1 MSKFRLKVISVPII
15 IFLIII
21 GSSMINSNATA
32 TFVTDIYLFIAKYFG
47 AFIQITCLIFL
58 VGIVYLA
65 FSKTGRIKF
74 GGKDAKAELSTWA
87 YWTIALCAG
96 IGTGIMFW
104 GPIEPLLFTY
114 QVPQGVDLEPGSASA
129 IQFAM
134 AKSFTHWAFTPYAL
148 YTLCGIAIAYA
159 VYNMK
164 MPNTVS
170 SGMTLFYGE
179 KFLKSKW
186 KDIVDII
193 ALIAICS
200 GLAGGFGNGLLQL
213 GSGVEML
220 FGIPSGPV
228 VWILLA
234 ICITVIYTI
243 SSVSGLQKGIKF
255 LSDKNT
261 WIFIIFMLIVV
272 IAGPTRYI
280 IDLTTQGFVHYVNNI
295 FESAVFLSPGN
306 TDMWPEWWDTFYLAD
321 WLSFSPL
328 IGLFLARISYGRTIR
343 EFILINL
350 IAPGMFAVLW
360 FGTFGGFSLN
370 LQLTGAFDMM
380 NYINTAGF
388 DGVMLKVAEFL
399 PLGNII
405 QPLII
410 LTVMLSYVTMADSM
424 TSSISVMSLKDSNV
438 KEAPISIKVFWG
450 TLMGALAVIFVTAGG
465 IEGVKTLLAIFGL
478 PVLIVMIM
486 LFAGIFKR
494 LVFDENYS
502 FEEIASKGDNQM
514 QSYSKGTIPSRT
526 EDIQKEF
533 EG

>member
-1 MSKFRLKVISVPII
+1 MDKFRINIISVPII
-15 IFLIII
+15 IFAIII
-21 GSSMINSNATA
+21 GSSMVDTNATA
-32 TFVTDIYLFIAKYFG
+32 TFVMNVYLFIAKYFG

-58 VGIVYLA
+58 LGILYFA
-65 FSKTGRIKF
+65 FSKTGNIKF
-74 GGKDAKAELSTWA
+74 GGKDAKPELSTWA

-104 GPIEPLLFTY
+104 GPIEPIYFAY
-114 QVPQGVDLEPGSASA
+114 KVPQGVNLAPGSAGA

-134 AKSFTHWAFTPYAL
+134 NKSFMHWAFTPYAL
-148 YTLCGIAIAYA
+148 YTLCGISIAYA

-186 KDIVDII
+186 KDVVDVV
-193 ALIAICS
+193 ALTAICS
-200 GLAGGFGNGLLQL
+200 GLAGGLGNGLIQL
-213 GSGVEML
+213 GSGIEMI

-228 VWILLA
+228 VWIAVALT
-234 ICITVIYTI
+234 ITTIYTI
-243 SSVSGLQKGIKF
+243 SSISGLHKGIKF
-255 LSDKNT
+255 LSEKNA
-261 WIFIIFMLIVV
+261 WIFIAFLFIVI
-272 IAGPTRYI
+272 IAGPTKYI
-280 IDLTTQGFVHYVNNI
+280 IDLTVQSFVHYVNDF
-295 FESAVFLSPGN
+295 FEASVFLSPGN

-350 IAPGMFAVLW
+350 IAPALFAVVW
-360 FGTFGGFSLN
+360 FGTFGGFTLD
-370 LQLTGAFDMM
+370 LQASGTFDMM

-424 TSSISVMSLKDSNV
+424 TSSISIMSLKDSRV
-438 KEAPISIKVFWG
+438 KEAPIAIKVFWG
-450 TLMGALAVIFVTAGG
+450 VLMGALAVIFVTAGG
-465 IEGVKTLLAIFGL
+465 IDGVKTLLAISGL
-478 PVLIVMIM
+478 PVLLVMIM
-486 LFAGIFKR
+486 LFAGILKR
-494 LVFDENYS
+494 LVINKNYS
-502 FEEIASKGDNQM
+502 IDEVVSSKEICLKEEQC
-514 QSYSKGTIPSRT
+514 
-526 EDIQKEF
+526 
-533 EG
+533 